1 LPEFLILVIL
11 AFAVATSLNPRP
23 WIVPFGFSSVYKSEC
38 LSEPAGWPF
47 FLGIL
52 GASSNDF
59 KSYNHAFL
67 IRPSVSYET

>member
-1 LPEFLILVIL
+1 MSEFLILLTL
-11 AFAVATSLNPRP
+11 ALAVSTSLNPRP

-52 GASSNDF
+52 GASS
-59 KSYNHAFL
+59 K
-67 IRPSVSYET
+67 V